1 MKREEC
7 HDYDDIIALPHHV
20 SDVHPTMPRRDRA
33 AQFSSFAALTG
44 YEAVVAETAREF
56 GEKETGEYETEAE
69 QGLVFRSLL
78 RYNKRISPGGNEM
91 EKIALITGASRGIG
105 RATARRLAHEG
116 YTVAV
121 NYHVRQDCADS
132 LVAELAAEGLR
143 AAAFQADVADRAQ
156 VEDMVRRVED
166 TFGPVS
172 LLVNNAGVAGQA
184 LFQDVTEEMWRR
196 YFGVNI
202 DGAFHTIQAVL
213 PPMLHEHAGCIV
225 NVSSMWGL
233 RGTSCEVT
241 YSATK
246 AALIA
251 LTRSLAAELAPTHI
265 RVNCVAPGVI
275 KTDMLD
281 ALPSEVLPQLAE
293 ETPLRR
299 LGRPEDI
306 AAAVSY
312 LASDDASFVTGQVLT
327 VDGGFIL

>member
-1 MKREEC
+1 
-7 HDYDDIIALPHHV
+7 
-20 SDVHPTMPRRDRA
+20 
-33 AQFSSFAALTG
+33 
-44 YEAVVAETAREF
+44 
-56 GEKETGEYETEAE
+56 
-69 QGLVFRSLL
+69 
-78 RYNKRISPGGNEM
+78 M

-166 TFGPVS
+166 TFGRVS

-213 PPMLHEHAGCIV
+213 PPMLREHAGCIV

-233 RGTSCEVT
+233 RGASCEVT